1 MNYRYFDATRYI
13 ETITQNSNVAGAYG
27 FKFHRISG
35 IAAAE
40 ELVANMRKE
49 TAFIAIDETGES
61 SIELKDYGPFE
72 HKLYTVFILRRF
84 KVNDQESRLR
94 ELNICRLMM
103 LKFLAWFLHDK
114 DKFLDAMI
122 YLDTDVQ
129 ARELGET
136 VLNGC
141 TGLYFTFSFA
151 RPTDLIF
158 EAQDWID
165 PNRPF
170 DDSFDYTF
178 GKP

>member
-1 MNYRYFDATRYI
+1 MNYRYFDATKYI
-13 ETITQNSNVAGAYG
+13 ESICKNSRLAQKCD
-27 FKFHRISG
+27 FSFHRISG

-61 SIELKDYGPFE
+61 SIDLKDYGPFE

-84 KVNDQESRLR
+84 KYNDQHSRLH

-114 DKFLDAMI
+114 DKFLDALI
-122 YLDTDVQ
+122 YLDSDVQ
-129 ARELGET
+129 ARELGEAM
-136 VLNGC
+136 LNGV

-151 RPTDLIF
+151 RPTELVFSD
-158 EAQDWID
+158 QDWVD
-165 PNRPF
+165 PNRTF
-170 DDSFDYTF
+170 EDSFDCNCS
-178 GKP
+178 